1 MASLAPVRWQVPEIR
16 QAIAAGAALFVAVLD
31 AVFDAQVM
39 GLHGSVAGAFAPGQL
54 ERRPVCPK
62 PGRWRGV
69 GAIGSVSIRYRRGL
83 PA

>member
-1 MASLAPVRWQVPEIR
+1 V
-16 QAIAAGAALFVAVLD
+16 
-31 AVFDAQVM
+31 
-39 GLHGSVAGAFAPGQL
+39 SVAGAFAPGQL

-83 PA
+83 PC